1 MYCISI
7 KIPSGSRNFYTMLRS
22 VKVERCMTAIEE
34 TFFFDGGLQV
44 LFYSLFLQLRIQA
57 FSLTLHP
64 NV

>member
-1 MYCISI
+1 
-7 KIPSGSRNFYTMLRS
+7 MLRF

-44 LFYSLFLQLRIQA
+44 LFDSLFLQLRIQP
-57 FSLTLHP
+57 FSLTLYP